1 MKKENVYRWKEN
13 VKFLSSLE
21 KSSFLIGEDEEFL
34 IVLKDDENC
43 EWCFVGRQTVR
54 ISKSW
59 KSEFYRSI
67 DTKC

>member
-1 MKKENVYRWKEN
+1 MKKKNVYRWKEN

-21 KSSFLIGEDEEFL
+21 KACFLIGEDEEFL

-43 EWCFVGRQTVR
+43 EWCFLGGQTVR

-59 KSEFYRSI
+59 KSEYF
-67 DTKC
+67 TEV